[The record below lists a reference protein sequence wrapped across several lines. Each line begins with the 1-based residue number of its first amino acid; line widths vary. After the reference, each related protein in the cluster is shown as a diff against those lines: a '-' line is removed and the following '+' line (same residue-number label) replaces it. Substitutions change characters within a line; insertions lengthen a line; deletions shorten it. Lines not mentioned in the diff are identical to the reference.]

1 MNVMLKNQKVAVRLY
16 GGFIALLLLM
26 ALTAGFT
33 VVRVST
39 VAPAVSRIGAANIP
53 RIQVGVDLSANWESM
68 RQNLRNMAL
77 SSSPSDRQQEKAF
90 FLKRIGTID
99 TGLAEIENSI
109 KQHGAAQPVKDK
121 FVAVKKTYDA
131 LLPQLR
137 QVAQLMESGQRDE
150 AVSLNLKTDVLA
162 DEFQKQLTAYTNLL
176 LERSAFRIQE
186 SVGQVQFVVT
196 VSLIVTAIAII
207 LGLLL
212 AWLILRSIVAPLQRG
227 VQLANQ
233 IAEGD
238 LRQEIPQIPQSRDE
252 STMLINA
259 LSAMAKQLRLTTR
272 DIQNGSME
280 LNSVT
285 DQLVQQTDNVVAGS
299 TRQIGTAGAVSTEVG
314 DMLSMIN
321 EIADSVTTLQSI
333 SKENLDSAQDGNN
346 KLNEL
351 VNRFHAI
358 DQAVSTISS
367 VIEAF
372 METVNTISSTTRQ
385 IREISE
391 QTNLLALNA
400 AIEAARAGEKGRG
413 FAVVADEVR
422 KLAEKTSRALDD
434 IDTMTQKMSV
444 QSTSVNKSI
453 AQGAAALAESRLVMD
468 SVSNAFETTSAL
480 ITKSHQSSDN
490 ISQAVSNQ
498 RVAASSM
505 SQSAQDIRQIAEENH
520 ASVSTIRT
528 LFDTLTKL
536 ARTLNERVSIYKLNS

>member
-1 MNVMLKNQKVAVRLY
+1 L
-16 GGFIALLLLM
+16 IA
-26 ALTAGFT
+26 
-33 VVRVST
+33 
-39 VAPAVSRIGAANIP
+39 
-53 RIQVGVDLSANWESM
+53 
-68 RQNLRNMAL
+68 
-77 SSSPSDRQQEKAF
+77 
-90 FLKRIGTID
+90 
-99 TGLAEIENSI
+99 
-109 KQHGAAQPVKDK
+109 
-121 FVAVKKTYDA
+121 
-131 LLPQLR
+131 
-137 QVAQLMESGQRDE
+137 
-150 AVSLNLKTDVLA
+150 
-162 DEFQKQLTAYTNLL
+162 
-176 LERSAFRIQE
+176 
-186 SVGQVQFVVT
+186 
-196 VSLIVTAIAII
+196 TAIAIM

-238 LRQEIPQIPQSRDE
+238 LRQEIPQIPKSRDE

-272 DIQNGSME
+272 DIQNGSVE

-299 TRQIGTAGAVSTEVG
+299 TRQIGTAGAVSTEVN

-321 EIADSVTTLQSI
+321 EIADSVTMLQSI

-372 METVNTISSTTRQ
+372 METVNTISSTTQQ

-434 IDTMTQKMSV
+434 IDKMTQKMSV
-444 QSTSVNKSI
+444 QTTSVNNSI
-453 AQGAAALAESRLVMD
+453 AQGTEALAESRSVMD

-490 ISQAVSNQ
+490 IFQAVSKQ

-520 ASVSTIRT
+520 ISVSTICT